1 MKNGREKAM
10 IKGIGH
16 LGIFV
21 KDIEESLNALS
32 QFIEFENPAI
42 KEAPEMGVKAAVVDV
57 NGIGL
62 ELIQDYSGEGDLAQL
77 VKEKG
82 DIIHHFCLLTDNIEE
97 DLESLKQRGVEM
109 MDQTPRLGLR
119 GKKIAMS
126 APSALN
132 GICIELSEP

>member
-1 MKNGREKAM
+1 M

-16 LGIFV
+16 LGLFV

-32 QFIEFENPAI
+32 KLVKFEKPMI
-42 KEAPEMGVKAAVVDV
+42 KEAPEMGVKAAVVNVDGV
-57 NGIGL
+57 GL
-62 ELIQDYSGEGDLAQL
+62 EFIQDYSGEGGLAQL
-77 VKEKG
+77 VNEKG
-82 DIIHHFCLLTDNIEE
+82 DMIHHFCLLTDNIEE

-109 MDQTPRLGLR
+109 MDQTPRVGLR

-132 GICIELSEP
+132 GISIELSEP

>member
-1 MKNGREKAM
+1 M

-21 KDIEESLNALS
+21 KDIDESLNALS
-32 QFIEFENPAI
+32 KLVEFEKPTI

-57 NGIGL
+57 DGIGL
-62 ELIQDYSGEGDLAQL
+62 EFIQDYTGDGGLAQMIN
-77 VKEKG
+77 EKG
-82 DIIHHFCLLTDNIEE
+82 DMIHHFCLLTDNIEE
-97 DLESLKQRGVEM
+97 DLENLKQRGVEM
-109 MDQTPRLGLR
+109 LDQEPRVGLR

-132 GICIELSEP
+132 GISIELSEP

>member
-1 MKNGREKAM
+1 M

-16 LGIFV
+16 LGLFV
-21 KDIEESLNALS
+21 KDIDESLNALS
-32 QFIEFENPAI
+32 KLFEFENPTV
-42 KEAPEMGVKAAVVDV
+42 KEAPEMGVKATVVDV

-62 ELIQDYSGEGDLAQL
+62 ELIQDYTGDGPLARML
-77 VKEKG
+77 DEKG
-82 DIIHHFCLLTDNIEE
+82 DMIHHFCLLTDNIEE

-109 MDQTPRLGLR
+109 VDQEPRVGLR

-132 GICIELSEP
+132 GISIELSEP

>member
-1 MKNGREKAM
+1 M

-21 KDIEESLNALS
+21 KDIDESLNALS
-32 QFIEFENPAI
+32 KLVEFEEPTI

-57 NGIGL
+57 DGIGL
-62 ELIQDYSGEGDLAQL
+62 ELIQDYTADGGLAQL

-82 DIIHHFCLLTDNIEE
+82 DMIHHFCLLTDNIEE
-97 DLESLKQRGVEM
+97 DLENLKQRGVEM
-109 MDQTPRLGLR
+109 LDQEPRIGLR

-132 GICIELSEP
+132 GISIELSEP

>member
-1 MKNGREKAM
+1 M

-32 QFIEFENPAI
+32 KFVEFENPTI

-57 NGIGL
+57 DGIGL
-62 ELIQDYSGEGDLAQL
+62 EFIQDYSGQGGLAQMI
-77 VKEKG
+77 KEKG
-82 DIIHHFCLLTDNIEE
+82 DMIHHFCLLTDNIEE

-109 MDQTPRLGLR
+109 IDQTPRVGLR

-132 GICIELSEP
+132 GISIELSEP